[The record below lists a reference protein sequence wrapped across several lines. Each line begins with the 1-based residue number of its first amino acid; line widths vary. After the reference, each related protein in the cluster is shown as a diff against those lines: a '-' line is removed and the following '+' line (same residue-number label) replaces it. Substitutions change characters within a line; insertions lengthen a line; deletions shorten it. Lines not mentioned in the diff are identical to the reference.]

1 MLSPPANKGRRYPAE
16 VLTSEE
22 VRELIRSCSG
32 RAPTGIRNRAI
43 LTVLYRSGLR
53 IGEALALMP
62 KDVDPA
68 AGTLTV
74 LHGKG
79 DKRRIVGLDDG
90 ALAVLERWM
99 DRRSSLGL
107 NGRQTVFCTLNGRRL
122 NASYIRALLPRLA
135 QRVGIEKRVHAHGL
149 RHTHASELAREG
161 VPMNVIQAQ
170 LGHSSL
176 ATTDRYIRHI
186 APTHVVET
194 MRLRS
199 WQL

>member
-1 MLSPPANKGRRYPAE
+1 MHPPASKGRRFPAE

-22 VRELIRSCSG
+22 VRALIRSCSG
-32 RAPTGIRNRAI
+32 RAPTGIRNRAL
-43 LTVLYRSGLR
+43 LTILYRSGLR

-62 KDVDPA
+62 KDVDTE

-79 DKRRIVGLDDG
+79 DRRRVVGLDDG

-107 NGRQTVFCTLNGRRL
+107 NGRQTVFCTLGGKPL
-122 NASYIRALLPRLA
+122 NPSYIRALLPRIA

-194 MRLRS
+194 MRMRN